1 LVVVIVLMSLLH
13 RVLVPAVVA
22 LLLLILLGS
31 PGHTGHHVV
40 RLMRSRLLSRGHLG
54 CWHRHLRLVLRLV
67 VVVIVGTV
75 ATLSTLGRA
84 RLGHVLL
91 LLLGHT
97 RVKRVR
103 VRVLSAKAAG
113 ILLLIGTLRGGVRHR
128 IVLIILALGR
138 HVLIRIALLFGLV
151 LQLRLSATRNLV
163 RVSISIVVVAAVVVV
178 LHIVSLV
185 LLVVTLVVLVVWLLL
200 VATTVLTVVTMLV
213 VVGITTRHV
222 RVGLALVVLISIRLN
237 LLL

>member
-1 LVVVIVLMSLLH
+1 MVVVIVLMSLLH

-40 RLMRSRLLSRGHLG
+40 RLMRRLLSRGHLG

>member
-1 LVVVIVLMSLLH
+1 
-13 RVLVPAVVA
+13 
-22 LLLLILLGS
+22 
-31 PGHTGHHVV
+31 
-40 RLMRSRLLSRGHLG
+40 
-54 CWHRHLRLVLRLV
+54 
-67 VVVIVGTV
+67 
-75 ATLSTLGRA
+75 
-84 RLGHVLL
+84 LGHVLL

-113 ILLLIGTLRGGVRHR
+113 ILLLIATLRGVGHR
-128 IVLIILALGR
+128 IVLIILPLGR

-163 RVSISIVVVAAVVVV
+163 RVRISIVVVSAVVVV
-178 LHIVSLV
+178 VHIVSLV

-200 VATTVLTVVTMLV
+200 VATTVRTIITMLV
-213 VVGITTRHV
+213 VVGITTGHV
-222 RVGLALVVLISIRLN
+222 VGVALVVLISIRLN